1 MLEWQIQ
8 AGSEAALT
16 VAMRRRRRRTL
27 RRAVYEVALLVLAL
41 ILGFGFGGQ

>member
-1 MLEWQIQ
+1 MMLEWLIQ

-16 VAMRRRRRRTL
+16 VAMRRRRTL